1 MAGIC
6 KRISRV
12 LILGIDPGSFRCGY
26 GVIEINSINNYHYI
40 SSGRI
45 LMPKNKPLPERLKEL
60 FTTMKEIIEEY
71 RPDYIVIE
79 KMFFSKGIKSAIS
92 LGHTRGVIIAVS
104 SLSERPIVEYSP
116 LEIKKAVVGYGKADK
131 RQVKKMVIDILMIKH
146 DISHDSADALATA
159 ICHANTM
166 RFL

>member
-1 MAGIC
+1 MADTC
-6 KRISRV
+6 KV

-26 GVIEINSINNYHYI
+26 GIIKINSINNYQYV

-45 LMPKNKPLPERLKEL
+45 IIQKKKALSERLKEV
-60 FTTMKEIIEEY
+60 FTSIQDIIHEY
-71 RPDYIVIE
+71 KPDNIVVE
-79 KMFFSKGIKSAIS
+79 KIFFAKGIKSAMS
-92 LGHTRGVIIAVS
+92 LGHTRGVILAVA
-104 SLSERPIVEYSP
+104 SLSDRPIFEYSP

-131 RQVKKMVIDILMIKH
+131 RQVKKMVKDILMISH

-166 RFL
+166 RL